1 MNAADSPESPCSRVR
16 RFSSEIPSASSLAA
30 TTWRHRCTTEYD
42 DVCQRLSLDSPP
54 HGVENYQL
62 HLPSQETSPLRDM
75 EQEPGR
81 ENADSTVSA
90 AFGKSRESC
99 QARINGI
106 KTTEETC
113 IWKEFEGSEAQS
125 SQLWPF
131 SVLETPP
138 SMPCSH
144 IELELRLAVPGMQDD
159 YYLNLLAWSE
169 QSLVALGLGSTV
181 YVWNSEVQA
190 LQGSLH
196 VRPPTTLVSFTSSL
210 YSWSSISS
218 VAWSKDGHILAIG
231 KHDGEIQLWDV
242 EYKSNIRNVTGHL
255 SLVGSLSFNQQI
267 LSSGSLLG
275 FIHHHDVRVAIPV
288 VGWIQQ
294 QKGICGLQ
302 WCPDG
307 TKLASGTSD
316 GLLSIWPNDPGTTQK
331 CLPLL
336 TRQHLTAVKVR
347 LFWSYS
353 TSNNSGKWVNT
364 SGNRL
369 M

>member
-1 MNAADSPESPCSRVR
+1 
-16 RFSSEIPSASSLAA
+16 
-30 TTWRHRCTTEYD
+30 
-42 DVCQRLSLDSPP
+42 
-54 HGVENYQL
+54 
-62 HLPSQETSPLRDM
+62 
-75 EQEPGR
+75 
-81 ENADSTVSA
+81 
-90 AFGKSRESC
+90 
-99 QARINGI
+99 
-106 KTTEETC
+106 
-113 IWKEFEGSEAQS
+113 
-125 SQLWPF
+125 
-131 SVLETPP
+131 
-138 SMPCSH
+138 MPCSH

-353 TSNNSGKWVNT
+353 TSNNSGKWALCWCPWQLELLAVGGGRQDRTLRIWDTCTGVCLQSAQSNSQVCSLCFLPRSQEILT
-364 SGNRL
+364 GHSLPHYHVSSWKVPTLTQLAELHGHKGRVL
-369 M
+369 HIAPSPCGTRVFTAGSDHQACVWKLSDQFSEQLEETE